1 MTDTLIIGTLIMIV
15 EMVIIVFQIFSVSNI
30 IKESKKL
37 RDENNEFKQRIEKLY
52 SENISDIILE
62 NQNTLKA
69 INDFI
74 KKTS

>member
-1 MTDTLIIGTLIMIV
+1 MTDILLIGTIIMVI
-15 EMVIIVFQIFSVSNI
+15 EMVIIVFQVFSVSHI
-30 IKESKKL
+30 INESKKL
-37 RDENNEFKQRIEKLY
+37 REENEEFKARIEKLY

-74 KKTS
+74 KKAS